1 MGIFNSYVKLPEGTK
16 HLEQWHD
23 QTPHISP
30 PWHGSFPSRVNPY
43 QTILPLV
50 AAWNLHF
57 PRKNFWHLLAT
68 LTRVP
73 SLFQPVWTTSP
84 DQQYGDT
91 SKSMI
96 PYIWII
102 SSYIYTCYQ
111 LQFLHHIFLGEVHH
125 TQRWSQAER
134 AEKSALQMRPRNLE
148 PGRIGIWFQEI
159 PLIFQSDISFQS

>member
-1 MGIFNSYVKLPEGTK
+1 MLNYQRVPSIWNNDMTRLPTSPHHDTVHFHPGSIPTKPSCRSLQHGIYT
-16 HLEQWHD
+16 
-23 QTPHISP
+23 
-30 PWHGSFPSRVNPY
+30 
-43 QTILPLV
+43 
-50 AAWNLHF
+50 F